1 MNTNNIGLPN
11 NSGSYTY
18 NINDGKVLL
27 PSNNLTSFG
36 TIIEPPNPVIN
47 DVKKE
52 INIVQILI
60 NIFLI
65 GLILGGLY
73 YLYRRITV
81 ISTYIDTNI
90 VPPLNKLNNIDTTI
104 QTTVQNSVSSSFNQK
119 ILDSQTTIQN
129 NLLNQINNT
138 IVPKIYNDAG
148 NAFISNNNGSINLSN
163 GFPMISKNTL
173 VCNDINNLGTC
184 SCLFDNCDQLNGA
197 VGQNIVLIDRPFGF
211 DNTSGKVIS
220 GNIIPIAVDSLNRRI
235 TNQFTLS
242 FFINITKT
250 VPENRILF
258 HWSGDNNV
266 LNRYPSIIIRGNGET
281 DYGGKYR
288 NSLELRFSN
297 LGNDGIF
304 NTTSDIRGNCIE
316 NIPLYKWT
324 HIIIQ
329 AYGKNIDVYINGIL
343 TKQILTQYDVRIGD
357 PDQWIFLGKPFN
369 DNLANPYGILLARMR
384 WFSQNI
390 PNDYIPFFV
399 NEYIN
404 K

>member
-11 NSGSYTY
+11 NLGTYTY
-18 NINDGKVLL
+18 NVNDGKVLL
-27 PSNNLTSFG
+27 PLNNLTPFG
-36 TIIEPPNPVIN
+36 TIIEPKNQVIN
-47 DVKKE
+47 EVKKE

-73 YLYRRITV
+73 YLYRRITIV
-81 ISTYIDTNI
+81 ASYIDASI
-90 VPPLNKLNNIDTTI
+90 VPSLNKLNNLD
-104 QTTVQNSVSSSFNQK
+104 TTVQNAVSNTYNQK

-138 IVPKIYNDAG
+138 IIPKIYSDAG
-148 NAFISNNNGSINLSN
+148 EAFISNDNGSINLSK

-173 VCNDINNLGTC
+173 VCDNIKELGTC
-184 SCLFDNCDQLNGA
+184 SCLFDNCDQLSTFKN
-197 VGQNIVLIDRPFGF
+197 VVLIDRPFGF

-220 GNIIPIAVDSLNRRI
+220 GNIIPIAIDSLNRRI
-235 TNQFTLS
+235 TNQFSLS

-258 HWSGDNNV
+258 HWAGDNNV
-266 LNRYPSIIIRGNGET
+266 LNRYPSIIIRGNSET

-304 NTTSDIRGNCIE
+304 NTTGDIRGNCIE
-316 NIPLYKWT
+316 NIPLYTWT
-324 HIIIQ
+324 HVLIQ
-329 AYGKNIDVYINGIL
+329 ANGKNIDVYINGFL
-343 TKQILTQYDVRIGD
+343 SKQILTQYDVRIGD
-357 PDQWIFLGKPFN
+357 QDQWIFLGKPFN

-390 PNDYIPFFV
+390 PIDYIQFFV